1 MSQPTD
7 TPPEAAPMARSSP
20 ALEERPPILSTWPR
34 LYAAVLLY
42 LAGVILVLV
51 WFTGAFE

>member
-1 MSQPTD
+1 MSQPKD
-7 TPPEAAPMARSSP
+7 MPPEAAPTPPSSP
-20 ALEERPPILSTWPR
+20 VLEERPPILGTWPR
-34 LYAAVLLY
+34 LYTAVLLY